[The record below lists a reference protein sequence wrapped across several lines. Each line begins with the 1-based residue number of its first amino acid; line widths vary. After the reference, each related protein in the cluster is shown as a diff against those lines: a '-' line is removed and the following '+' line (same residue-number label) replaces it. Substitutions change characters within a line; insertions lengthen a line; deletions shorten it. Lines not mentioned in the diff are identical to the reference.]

1 MPSYTP
7 TQYRRK
13 RRTRNMKAR
22 RVSAPKPRAF
32 LKVMRLS
39 RADGINMTQRTG
51 RAFLQ

>member
-39 RADGINMTQRTG
+39 RADVTQRTG